1 MGGRLGEALSTRAE
15 SWDPPLLP
23 FYRLVWAGLLPGLL
37 QALPPR
43 GVLHGSRD
51 PDLGC
56 ADSALFLRQNDLQV
70 CDVRHGLHPQAP
82 ALLPLRPAFAQ
93 PAGQRLQ
100 VPGLPA
106 ALCPEAHH
114 AGAPQ
119 GNAVA
124 MRSLLVPLHCPLQ
137 REAWRPL
144 QGFLQCWRK
153 ILAPVGC
160 QHSCLCFPEHSS
172 APKTQGRPG
181 KEGGCPAHT
190 KAGTCRNP
198 RVQDFGGVI
207 VLHGGG

>member
-1 MGGRLGEALSTRAE
+1 MPECPLGDKVPDVFPHPDQDIGI
-15 SWDPPLLP
+15 WQILLQGCP
-23 FYRLVWAGLLPGLL
+23 GAGLWLIPNTAGPGVS
-37 QALPPR
+37 PPAPR
-43 GVLHGSRD
+43 
-51 PDLGC
+51 
-56 ADSALFLRQNDLQV
+56 LRV
-70 CDVRHGLHPQAP
+70 H
-82 ALLPLRPAFAQ
+82 
-93 PAGQRLQ
+93 
-100 VPGLPA
+100 
-106 ALCPEAHH
+106 
-114 AGAPQ
+114 
-119 GNAVA
+119 
-124 MRSLLVPLHCPLQ
+124 LQ